1 MTKINISST
10 ETINAPRSE
19 VWALLSDF
27 QNWHDW
33 TSQIKTIKQTSE
45 AAQGVGAGRH
55 CQLAPV
61 GRNDEE
67 ILEWVPE
74 EKLVISLFNVKVLP
88 VKGSTTTFTLKA
100 IDDTTTEVT
109 MAPEVE
115 PKGGFLA
122 PFIGKRLQK
131 RLPKASAGLLADLKV
146 AVEKRH

>member
-1 MTKINISST
+1 MTTINISST
-10 ETINAPRSE
+10 ETINAPKSE

-27 QNWHDW
+27 QHWHDW

-45 AAQGVGAGRH
+45 APDGVGAGRH
-55 CQLAPV
+55 CELAPV
-61 GRNDEE
+61 GRTDEE

-74 EKLVISLFNVKVLP
+74 DKLVVSLFNVKVLP
-88 VKGSTTTFTLKA
+88 VKGSTTTFTLKT

-122 PFIGKRLQK
+122 PAIGKRLQK
-131 RLPKASAGLLADLKV
+131 GLPKASAGLLADLKV
-146 AVEKRH
+146 AAEK

>member
-55 CQLAPV
+55 CQLAPA
-61 GRNDEE
+61 GRTDEE

-74 EKLVISLFNVKVLP
+74 ERLVISLFNVKVLP